1 MPVGAVL
8 AAGLLCALAPIVRPI
23 LAQPSILHDAE
34 VRIRIKAGL
43 DALYDMRFEE
53 ADAAFTV
60 VSDRYEAHPVG
71 PFLEA
76 LTTWWQILLDLS
88 DTRYDEAF
96 YSAMTNVIERSDQ
109 VLAQDRDN
117 FDAIFFKGMA
127 LGFRGRLRSNRR
139 DWLRAAADA
148 KRAMDYVLA
157 VADTDSTNH
166 DYVFGSGLYHYYAD
180 IIPKRYPFA
189 RAITTFLP
197 SGDREQGLA
206 ELTRTATQGY
216 FLRTEATYF
225 LLLIHY
231 IYEQDFRAC
240 VDYVTWLRTE
250 HPGNAFFHTLEGRV
264 YARWGRWEVSETVF
278 AEVLERYRSHA
289 PGYKAAM
296 AEQALYYL
304 ARARLEAGEPQ
315 VALSHLLPLE
325 ALAARIETDSY
336 FKVLGRLLQGMA
348 YDAMNRRDQAVA
360 RYEAVLSMQ
369 NWGTTHARAR
379 RYLNSPYTTDH

>member
-1 MPVGAVL
+1 MLALIL
-8 AAGLLCALAPIVRPI
+8 AACARPL
-23 LAQPSILHDAE
+23 LAQSSLLQDAE
-34 VRIRIKAGL
+34 ARARIKAGL
-43 DALYDMRFEE
+43 DALYDMRFDE
-53 ADAAFTV
+53 ADAQFEV
-60 VSDRYEAHPVG
+60 VSEEYDEHPVG

-88 DTRYDEAF
+88 DARYDEAF
-96 YSAMTNVIERSDQ
+96 YAAMTNVIERCDQ
-109 VLAQDRDN
+109 LLVEDREN

-139 DWLRAAADA
+139 DWLRAAADG

-166 DYVFGSGLYHYYAD
+166 DYVFGRGLYHYYAAL
-180 IIPKRYPFA
+180 IPKRYPFA

-197 SGDREQGLA
+197 PGDRELGLA
-206 ELTRTATQGY
+206 ELKRTAAHGY

-225 LLLIHY
+225 LLMIHFL
-231 IYEQDFRAC
+231 YEQDFRASIH
-240 VDYVTWLRTE
+240 YASILRTE

-264 YARWGRWEVSETVF
+264 YARWNRWTASESVF
-278 AEVLERYRSHA
+278 AEVLDRYRSHA
-289 PGYKAAM
+289 PGYNAAM

-315 VALSHLLPLE
+315 SALGHLLPLE
-325 ALAARIETDSY
+325 ALSARVQDDSY

-348 YDAMNRRDQAVA
+348 YDLMGRREQATA
-360 RYEAVLSMQ
+360 RYEQVLGMQ

-379 RYLNSPYTTDH
+379 QFLKMPYGTLP